1 MDDEGE
7 YKDPMTLETTINDLI
22 EQNTKLGRER
32 AAAVSHFTC
41 ILALAPAIFRWKAKL
56 QKFWQFSELA
66 RNNMKK
72 IDDYVTRVQQS
83 LLLTSEILENHGYNV
98 INVEEGNHGEIK
110 KRNRCFSALRE
121 FSTTM
126 SETQAGGGQIGLQVA
141 ATGWKKVL
149 RFGEGVWAPEP
160 PRTQIPEWVTIPDPT
175 VPAPRVNRFG
185 PRPPPGPP
193 PGFKAPPQPYPSA
206 QPPPPK
212 ARPTSPSAPSG
223 PSASG
228 SQSSSSAGPPPPP
241 PQSAPKP
248 AAKPMPRRETS
259 SAEYVTPQTPSNVTT
274 YCRVL
279 TDYTGTQ
286 VRSIL
291 NIHVNTTDTEFALSH
306 VQGPMANKAQS
317 TWRQC
322 LRRVATYTCLCIGLA
337 NAREIGEASYAYSD
351 MEWLR
356 IYNAASKRGGMVHQ
370 NYYLSVGSM
379 TVMVEK
385 NNDGQATDRT
395 YDKWKRGL
403 MSGIGGTIVDKPL
416 VRKEK
421 DELAGKFR
429 YGKTILVTDLNYKCQ
444 SNSRGTTNIQYGL
457 DELGYV
463 VTVIDISSFRS
474 VTRAQKFLD
483 AVEHLTKTVMPDITT
498 EENVTI
504 HFWVSFAFLI
514 TDTHPYHV
522 WVEGNFAERF
532 AEAIRSVDKLAT
544 RPIFVSLC
552 KDPRFHGIRSGIQDV
567 AMDSADILRSFGIMV
582 TTDDG
587 MWRLMYGHAGNHYMN
602 NHNRPDRL
610 GVFAT
615 MEKFLFRQR
624 VLLMC
629 SLNVEAAKGLND
641 MVKESSM
648 KVGINLELMEDVLK
662 EPLSIQIGTGGGVPD
677 TASTGSNCPGT
688 VGGGRRSHVEYEKA
702 PWIEATV
709 RSVLPEP
716 SANMYD
722 MWFYVNHGR
731 DEMIR
736 CQGHYNENG
745 DETTPTD
752 HMNYDFECGKECIAC
767 RASETMRDY
776 QLWPPE
782 YQRKTI
788 VKTAARS
795 RAFFNLM
802 SESNNAIMDPQKDF
816 VQFLKDITK
825 AMVGNKGCEHGE
837 ILMKALSH
845 FGMVRVPR
853 DRVKQIFTGKR
864 GRQYGV
870 IREEFTLD
878 DGIESHDRFA
888 YRVTKD
894 YGNVFYK
901 DYLKMVLGDNF
912 TEVMGYADAT
922 AEKCGDVVEMWLG
935 MLDLANMTKSQI
947 TFMET
952 KADPGELLAGLEA
965 SINIFHGTTRST
977 TTPNTKRGG
986 SRVTEPTNHE
996 EDMVNQILRDI
1007 PMYHGLQYACL
1018 IGDKEISVINENYK
1032 RSKAE
1037 DINDDDMEPEGQGTG
1052 EGTSTT
1058 PEPTTGG
1065 AGASAEGAG
1074 TSTTPDMHDA
1084 TKSPSNPEEEFQIS
1098 QDKGAVVE
1106 AIDALFALADDNN
1119 VCLKCGGSGHPNY
1132 ECPEQGSDPV
1142 KAALINLRKKL
1153 QGDDVE
1159 EKEAPKRSEEE
1170 EQRFRQENY
1179 KATRAGEYMYLQA
1192 IPLSVIG
1199 DRAHGE
1205 KSINGV
1211 RAEEKGPMTKDE
1223 LNNIVDTASQRG
1235 ITLTCKEMRSA
1246 MGYSDNKM
1254 YKKLAIGTD
1263 IGKLK
1268 ILPVNGGKFYSSC
1281 YAGSGVEYP
1290 LPTESNTHRVYLE
1303 GWERTYSYYFN
1314 KALRHHI
1321 GRKEVWEKASTGG
1334 RRTTFAGLAC
1344 DEAGWV
1350 DIMDFLHHPWIF
1362 DHENVRTEDDGLIDV
1377 DYRADRVNT
1386 MIKTVWSEFQEKNK
1400 VRIQFLCII
1409 LDSTF
1414 DKPDDYLKK
1423 VMKVGDDIHDLIAKR
1438 GEVFLAPIAV
1448 RSPGGFSARG
1458 TDFRL
1463 DYSKI
1468 CHPVTT
1474 KIADDIWLLPRD

>member
-1 MDDEGE
+1 MWECIKNFHVPHPIRIEGSFTVAMLRDHLLEFKLRPHGSDLRGVNQSVPAEDTWLSATRKKDGVLNPTDPDAPITISFRAIHRELHYFDRGASWQKQFTQDTFNAMLDEWQRQVIHLGHAWRCYNQKVDEDGE
-7 YKDPMTLETTINDLI
+7 YKDSITLETTIYDLI

-32 AAAVSHFTC
+32 AAAVNHFTC
-41 ILALAPAIFRWKAKL
+41 ILALAPPIFRAKAKL
-56 QKFWQFSELA
+56 LRVMHFSELA
-66 RNNMKK
+66 RANLRK
-72 IDDYVTRVQQS
+72 IDDYVGKVQQS
-83 LLLTSEILENHGYNV
+83 LMLTSEILENHGYNV

-121 FSTTM
+121 FTTTLT
-126 SETQAGGGQIGLQVA
+126 ETQAGGGQSGSQVA
-141 ATGWKKVL
+141 ACGWKRVL
-149 RFGEGVWAPEP
+149 KFGDGVWPPEP
-160 PRTQIPEWVTIPDPT
+160 PRTWIPEWVTIPDPT
-175 VPAPRVNRFG
+175 VPAPRVNRFT

-212 ARPTSPSAPSG
+212 ARPTSTPSG
-223 PSASG
+223 PSTSG
-228 SQSSSSAGPPPPP
+228 SQASSSTGPPPPP
-241 PQSAPKP
+241 QAAPKP
-248 AAKPMPRRETS
+248 AAKPMPRRETP
-259 SAEYVTPQTPSNVTT
+259 ATEYVLPLTPLNVIT

-286 VRSIL
+286 MRSIL
-291 NIHVNTTDTEFALSH
+291 NAHVSASNDTEFALSH
-306 VQGPMANKAQS
+306 VQGPMANAAQS
-317 TWRQC
+317 TWRRY
-322 LRRVATYTCLCIGLA
+322 LRRVATYTCLCFGLA
-337 NAREIGEASYAYSD
+337 NARVIGEASYPYSD

-356 IYNAASKRGGMVHQ
+356 IYNAATKRGGLIHQ

-385 NNDGQATDRT
+385 NDDAQATDRS

-403 MSGIGGTIVDKPL
+403 MSGIGGTIVDNPSVK
-416 VRKEK
+416 KQT

-429 YGKTILVTDLNYKCQ
+429 FGKTILVTDLNYKCY
-444 SNSRGTTNIQYGL
+444 SGSRVMTNIQYGL

-463 VTVIDISSFRS
+463 VTLIDINSFKS

-483 AVEHLTKTVMPDITT
+483 AVEHLIKVVLPDIAT

-522 WVEGNFAERF
+522 WVEGNYAERF

-544 RPIFVSLC
+544 RPIFVSLR
-552 KDPRFHGIRSGIQDV
+552 KDPRFHGIQSGIQDV
-567 AMDSADILRSFGIMV
+567 AMESADALRNFGIMV

-602 NHNRPDRL
+602 NQNRPERL

-648 KVGINLELMEDVLK
+648 KVGINLEMMEDVLK
-662 EPLSIQIGTGGGVPD
+662 EPVSISIGAGGGVPD

-716 SANMYD
+716 SADMHD

-731 DEMIR
+731 DEMIL
-736 CQGHYNENG
+736 CQEHYNGN
-745 DETTPTD
+745 DETMPVDFMKYD
-752 HMNYDFECGKECIAC
+752 HGYGKECIAC

-795 RAFFNLM
+795 RAFFN
-802 SESNNAIMDPQKDF
+802 IMTETGNPITDPQKDF
-816 VQFLKDITK
+816 VQFLKDVTK

-853 DRVKQIFTGKR
+853 DRVKQIFPGKR

-878 DGIESHDRFA
+878 DGIETHERFA

-901 DYLKMVLGDNF
+901 DYLKMVLGDDF
-912 TEVMGYADAT
+912 AEVMGYADAT

-965 SINIFHGTTRST
+965 SMNIFHGTTRST

-986 SRVTEPTNHE
+986 SRVTEPTNYE
-996 EDMVNQILRDI
+996 ETLVNQILRDI

-1018 IGDKEISVINENYK
+1018 IGEKEISVINENYK
-1032 RSKAE
+1032 RSKA
-1037 DINDDDMEPEGQGTG
+1037 DDTNDENMEPEGPGTG
-1052 EGTSTT
+1052 EGSSTT
-1058 PEPTTGG
+1058 PGPTTGG
-1065 AGASAEGAG
+1065 VGASAERVLIYHPGHAR
-1074 TSTTPDMHDA
+1074 STQV
-1084 TKSPSNPEEEFQIS
+1084 SIQSWGRIS
-1098 QDKGAVVE
+1098 SISGQRCHRRGHQR
-1106 AIDALFALADDNN
+1106 AL
-1119 VCLKCGGSGHPNY
+1119 CL
-1132 ECPEQGSDPV
+1132 
-1142 KAALINLRKKL
+1142 
-1153 QGDDVE
+1153 
-1159 EKEAPKRSEEE
+1159 
-1170 EQRFRQENY
+1170 
-1179 KATRAGEYMYLQA
+1179 
-1192 IPLSVIG
+1192 
-1199 DRAHGE
+1199 
-1205 KSINGV
+1205 
-1211 RAEEKGPMTKDE
+1211 
-1223 LNNIVDTASQRG
+1223 
-1235 ITLTCKEMRSA
+1235 
-1246 MGYSDNKM
+1246 
-1254 YKKLAIGTD
+1254 
-1263 IGKLK
+1263 
-1268 ILPVNGGKFYSSC
+1268 
-1281 YAGSGVEYP
+1281 
-1290 LPTESNTHRVYLE
+1290 
-1303 GWERTYSYYFN
+1303 
-1314 KALRHHI
+1314 
-1321 GRKEVWEKASTGG
+1321 GG
-1334 RRTTFAGLAC
+1334 R
-1344 DEAGWV
+1344 
-1350 DIMDFLHHPWIF
+1350 
-1362 DHENVRTEDDGLIDV
+1362 
-1377 DYRADRVNT
+1377 
-1386 MIKTVWSEFQEKNK
+1386 Q
-1400 VRIQFLCII
+1400 
-1409 LDSTF
+1409 
-1414 DKPDDYLKK
+1414 
-1423 VMKVGDDIHDLIAKR
+1423 
-1438 GEVFLAPIAV
+1438 
-1448 RSPGGFSARG
+1448 
-1458 TDFRL
+1458 
-1463 DYSKI
+1463 
-1468 CHPVTT
+1468 
-1474 KIADDIWLLPRD
+1474 

>member
-1 MDDEGE
+1 M
-7 YKDPMTLETTINDLI
+7 
-22 EQNTKLGRER
+22 
-32 AAAVSHFTC
+32 
-41 ILALAPAIFRWKAKL
+41 
-56 QKFWQFSELA
+56 
-66 RNNMKK
+66 
-72 IDDYVTRVQQS
+72 
-83 LLLTSEILENHGYNV
+83 
-98 INVEEGNHGEIK
+98 
-110 KRNRCFSALRE
+110 
-121 FSTTM
+121 
-126 SETQAGGGQIGLQVA
+126 
-141 ATGWKKVL
+141 
-149 RFGEGVWAPEP
+149 
-160 PRTQIPEWVTIPDPT
+160 
-175 VPAPRVNRFG
+175 
-185 PRPPPGPP
+185 
-193 PGFKAPPQPYPSA
+193 
-206 QPPPPK
+206 
-212 ARPTSPSAPSG
+212 
-223 PSASG
+223 
-228 SQSSSSAGPPPPP
+228 
-241 PQSAPKP
+241 
-248 AAKPMPRRETS
+248 
-259 SAEYVTPQTPSNVTT
+259 
-274 YCRVL
+274 
-279 TDYTGTQ
+279 
-286 VRSIL
+286 
-291 NIHVNTTDTEFALSH
+291 
-306 VQGPMANKAQS
+306 
-317 TWRQC
+317 
-322 LRRVATYTCLCIGLA
+322 
-337 NAREIGEASYAYSD
+337 
-351 MEWLR
+351 
-356 IYNAASKRGGMVHQ
+356 
-370 NYYLSVGSM
+370 
-379 TVMVEK
+379 
-385 NNDGQATDRT
+385 
-395 YDKWKRGL
+395 
-403 MSGIGGTIVDKPL
+403 
-416 VRKEK
+416 
-421 DELAGKFR
+421 
-429 YGKTILVTDLNYKCQ
+429 
-444 SNSRGTTNIQYGL
+444 
-457 DELGYV
+457 
-463 VTVIDISSFRS
+463 
-474 VTRAQKFLD
+474 TRAQKFLD

-722 MWFYVNHGR
+722 MWFYGNHGR

-802 SESNNAIMDPQKDF
+802 SESNKHQDPQKDF

-1032 RSKAE
+1032 SPRPK
-1037 DINDDDMEPEGQGTG
+1037 
-1052 EGTSTT
+1052 TSTMT
-1058 PEPTTGG
+1058 TWNPKVKGPGRVRRPPRNRRPEAREQVPKEQVRRPLLTCTMRPSLHQILRRSSRYLRTRVPLSRPLTRSLPWRTT
-1065 AGASAEGAG
+1065 
-1074 TSTTPDMHDA
+1074 T
-1084 TKSPSNPEEEFQIS
+1084 
-1098 QDKGAVVE
+1098 
-1106 AIDALFALADDNN
+1106 N

-1159 EKEAPKRSEEE
+1159 EKEAPK
-1170 EQRFRQENY
+1170 
-1179 KATRAGEYMYLQA
+1179 L
-1192 IPLSVIG
+1192 
-1199 DRAHGE
+1199 
-1205 KSINGV
+1205 
-1211 RAEEKGPMTKDE
+1211 
-1223 LNNIVDTASQRG
+1223 
-1235 ITLTCKEMRSA
+1235 
-1246 MGYSDNKM
+1246 
-1254 YKKLAIGTD
+1254 
-1263 IGKLK
+1263 
-1268 ILPVNGGKFYSSC
+1268 
-1281 YAGSGVEYP
+1281 
-1290 LPTESNTHRVYLE
+1290 
-1303 GWERTYSYYFN
+1303 
-1314 KALRHHI
+1314 
-1321 GRKEVWEKASTGG
+1321 
-1334 RRTTFAGLAC
+1334 
-1344 DEAGWV
+1344 
-1350 DIMDFLHHPWIF
+1350 
-1362 DHENVRTEDDGLIDV
+1362 
-1377 DYRADRVNT
+1377 
-1386 MIKTVWSEFQEKNK
+1386 
-1400 VRIQFLCII
+1400 
-1409 LDSTF
+1409 
-1414 DKPDDYLKK
+1414 
-1423 VMKVGDDIHDLIAKR
+1423 
-1438 GEVFLAPIAV
+1438 
-1448 RSPGGFSARG
+1448 
-1458 TDFRL
+1458 
-1463 DYSKI
+1463 
-1468 CHPVTT
+1468 
-1474 KIADDIWLLPRD
+1474 